1 MHRHAP
7 SSHTRTKTIPNLH
20 TNLKGT
26 NMIFIS
32 PQFKKNFVYAHSAGH
47 FIITMNEAS
56 KKWDYLKDIQY
67 S

>member
-1 MHRHAP
+1 MHLPHILEPKP
-7 SSHTRTKTIPNLH
+7 SQIFIQILF
-20 TNLKGT
+20 KGT